1 MNGNDSGFTFPPF
14 FFFFPF
20 PFSLVFFSL
29 NRVLL
34 VDSGIENLAQKAPP
48 WKEFLV

>member
-14 FFFFPF
+14 FFPF
-20 PFSLVFFSL
+20 LFSLVFFSL

-34 VDSGIENLAQKAPP
+34 VDSEIENLAQKAPRG
-48 WKEFLV
+48 KNF